1 MLLPPE
7 LPLSPRA
14 FEFLANLVYE
24 RSRIRLGADRQSLV
38 TSRLRQRVQSLGLAD
53 YEEYCALLSA
63 PGSDDE
69 IDSLI
74 DLIST
79 NHTHFFREPA
89 HFDLLAT
96 HLLPRLAQGR
106 QSTLEPLRLWS
117 AAASSG
123 EEAYSM
129 AIVLG
134 EFTRTHPWLHWRIDA
149 SDISQRMLT
158 RCKSGIYEEE
168 KVVLPSAEWRPRWF
182 QRGFGEREGFL
193 RVKHE
198 LRRHVAVHWVNLFQ
212 DTYPVQRGQDVIFC
226 RNVMIY
232 FDVPSRT
239 HLVERLT
246 DMLAPGGYLFVG
258 HSESLIGIPHRLAP
272 VWPSVYMRAE

>member
-7 LPLSPRA
+7 LPLSARA

-53 YEEYCALLSA
+53 YEEYCALLAA

-89 HFDLLAT
+89 HFDLLAS

-106 QSTLEPLRLWS
+106 QSTLEPVRLWS

-134 EFTRTHPWLHWRIDA
+134 EFTRTRPWLHWQIDA
-149 SDISQRMLT
+149 SDISQRMLA
-158 RCKSGIYEEE
+158 RCRSGIYEEE
-168 KVVLPSAEWRPRWF
+168 KVVLPVAEWRQRWF
-182 QRGFGEREGFL
+182 QRGIGEREGWL
-193 RVKHE
+193 RVKQE

-212 DTYPVQRGQDVIFC
+212 DAYPVARGQDVIFC

-239 HLVERLT
+239 LLVERLT

-272 VWPSVYMRAE
+272 VWPSVYMRPE